1 MVSPDVTPYVDLRVL
16 DRDAQDVFEAA
27 LTNLLTYLPEWVPR
41 EGQTEV
47 LLLESLAL
55 EVEESIFAVNRVPG
69 AVVEVLLRL
78 YGIDRDLGAPP
89 VTTLQ
94 FTATNSAGYTIPAGT
109 RVVLQLSGGDGED
122 VVVFATDVPLVIP
135 AGSTTG
141 TVTATGD
148 RSTSAAN
155 GTVVGAPVQLL
166 DSVSAVEA
174 VTLFATVSAGRDEEL
189 DEDWFAR
196 GVQRFSRL
204 AETLVL
210 PAHFTAA
217 ALEHPEVA
225 RATTID
231 NFNAAAGT
239 GAPGDHPGHVTVV
252 VYGESAVV
260 DPAVV
265 TAMQTDFD
273 ARAQANLAVHMADP
287 TLTAVDVA
295 ATVVAAVG
303 YPSAT
308 VQANCAAALAD
319 YLSPTTWEWGT
330 TVYVNELIALLDRV
344 EGVERV
350 TSITT
355 PATDEALTGVAPLVT
370 PGTFTITV
378 T

>member
-1 MVSPDVTPYVDLRVL
+1 
-16 DRDAQDVFEAA
+16 
-27 LTNLLTYLPEWVPR
+27 
-41 EGQTEV
+41 
-47 LLLESLAL
+47 
-55 EVEESIFAVNRVPG
+55 
-69 AVVEVLLRL
+69 
-78 YGIDRDLGAPP
+78 
-89 VTTLQ
+89 
-94 FTATNSAGYTIPAGT
+94 
-109 RVVLQLSGGDGED
+109 
-122 VVVFATDVPLVIP
+122 
-135 AGSTTG
+135 
-141 TVTATGD
+141 
-148 RSTSAAN
+148 
-155 GTVVGAPVQLL
+155 
-166 DSVSAVEA
+166 
-174 VTLFATVSAGRDEEL
+174 
-189 DEDWFAR
+189 
-196 GVQRFSRL
+196 
-204 AETLVL
+204 
-210 PAHFTAA
+210 
-217 ALEHPEVA
+217 
-225 RATTID
+225 
-231 NFNAAAGT
+231 
-239 GAPGDHPGHVTVV
+239 
-252 VYGESAVV
+252 VV

-308 VQANCAAALAD
+308 VEANCAAALAD